1 MIEIPLGARI
11 LKREKRLNK
20 LEPTKTGWD
29 EMKPNKTSNTN
40 SGSDGS

>member
-20 LEPTKTGWD
+20 LEPTKTGWN
-29 EMKPNKTSNTN
+29 EIELNKTSNTN
-40 SGSDGS
+40 SEGDGS